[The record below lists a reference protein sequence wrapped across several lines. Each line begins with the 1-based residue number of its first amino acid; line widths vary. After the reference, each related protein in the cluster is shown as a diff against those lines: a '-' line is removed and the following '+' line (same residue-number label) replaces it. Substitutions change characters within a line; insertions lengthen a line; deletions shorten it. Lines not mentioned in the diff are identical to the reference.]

1 TLASQ
6 IVADPTFHGVTGTF
20 DRAYFNQLLRSAG
33 LTEDAYMAE
42 QKAAYIRSQIG
53 DALTGGL
60 VVPDS
65 YMRALH
71 EYRNEARSISY
82 LTLLPAA
89 AGTVPEPS
97 DTDLQAF
104 FDAHKADYRAPEF
117 RAISML
123 KMAPTDLAKPDEVS
137 DEDAKKVY
145 DQQLAT
151 TFTTPERR
159 KVEQIVFTDKA
170 DADKAAAAL
179 AAGKTFDDLMAERN
193 LKPTD
198 VDLGLVSRDKIVDPA
213 LADAAFAL
221 AQPGVSPVI

>member
-71 EYRNEARSISY
+71 EYRNEA
-82 LTLLPAA
+82 
-89 AGTVPEPS
+89 
-97 DTDLQAF
+97 
-104 FDAHKADYRAPEF
+104 

-213 LADAAFAL
+213 LADA
-221 AQPGVSPVI
+221 